1 MTASRASVEA
11 SGWALAEA
19 YARDLRKLQRERD
32 EVESL
37 WTANESRLGAL
48 AMELEASLR
57 RAEEHARALERQTYD
72 TVLRLLRVSSAR
84 DTETGHHLERIARYV
99 DLFGRF
105 LGWDLERRRR
115 TSAAAALHDLGKIA
129 IPDSVLRKAGPLSAG
144 ERVLVEQHAA
154 IGAQILA
161 GSPSAVLQVAETI
174 ARSHHERWDG
184 GGYPDRLAGEA
195 IAIEARITMLVDQYD
210 ALRSA
215 RPYKEAL
222 GRERTKAILLEG
234 DGRTL
239 PEHFDPKLLDA
250 FAHLEADLDAIWT
263 EWRDDR
269 EPVTPNEKESPGAP
283 GSPVRPIVA
292 AP

>member
-1 MTASRASVEA
+1 VSGSKETAAA

-37 WTANESRLGAL
+37 WTSNESRLGAL
-48 AMELEASLR
+48 AMELEASLH

-99 DLFGRF
+99 DLFGRH

-129 IPDSVLRKAGPLSAG
+129 IPDSVLRKSGPLSAD
-144 ERVLVEQHAA
+144 ERALIEQHAE

-184 GGYPDRLAGEA
+184 SGYPDRLAGES

-215 RPYKEAL
+215 RPYKAAL
-222 GRERTKAILLEG
+222 GRERTNAILIEG

-239 PEHFDPKLLDA
+239 PAHFDPRLLAA
-250 FAHLEADLDAIWT
+250 FRDLEGDLDAIWT

-269 EPVTPNEKESPGAP
+269 DGLPAREGF
-283 GSPVRPIVA
+283 A
-292 AP
+292 APDSPTRSTFAAP